1 MQYTRTH
8 LTLRTSYAAVDDH
21 CNTEHRR
28 YLHLH
33 LHLHRNEQNGESTV
47 HRRHNGTRECVNGS
61 IVPFLNTGGTVYG
74 GTVHR
79 RDRWR
84 ERAAG
89 NLRFIPMASKFG
101 LAGGIPERKVR
112 PIWDAIDSRQF
123 KNALKHVST
132 LLAKHPNSPYALALK
147 ALVLERMG
155 KPDEA
160 LSVALNA
167 KELLY
172 ANDSLLMDDLTL
184 STLQIVFQL
193 DLATGCYE
201 HACSKF
207 PSNLELMMGLF
218 NCYVREY
225 SFVKQQQTA
234 IKMYKHYQQ
243 VGEEKERFLLW
254 AVCSIQLQ
262 VLCGS
267 GEDKL
272 LFLAEGLL
280 KKHVASHSLHE
291 PEALM
296 IYISI
301 LERQAKFGDALEILS
316 GKLGSLLQIEVDKLR
331 MQGRLLARAGDYT
344 AAADIFHKILDPD
357 DWESFLHYLG
367 CLLEDESIWCD
378 ETVNDPVHPPK
389 FVNDQVSHL
398 TDEQFDGQI
407 SIASACVQK
416 LQADTI
422 NNLIRCPYL
431 ATIEIERRK
440 HLRGKGNDDNLMD
453 GVVQYFCRFGHLACF
468 TSDVEMFVEVLTT
481 DKKAELLE
489 KLMKT
494 RDSLS
499 APLTKTLGLSISF
512 FKIKQ
517 LLLGDMSK
525 SSASDL
531 EVSCVQMFEM
541 YCKNLPL
548 SKDMDPQESMH
559 GEELL
564 SMICNIL
571 VQLFWRTQ
579 NVGYLVEAIMVLE
592 FGLAIQRYKS
602 LEVKNIL
609 MESILHHILPQML
622 VSPLW
627 TELNNLLKDYLKFM
641 DDHFRESADLTFLA
655 YRHRNYS
662 KVIEFVQFKDR
673 LQHSSQYLVARVET
687 SILQLKQNADNIE
700 EEEGVLQSLKCGIQ
714 FLELS
719 KEVGSKSLTFNEDL
733 QSRPWWTPTSEK
745 NYLLGPFEGISYY
758 PREILTKDTETSLKR
773 VIEKKSLLPRMI
785 YLSIQSASASIKEHV
800 EVNGSVTP
808 DIISELKLLLECYAQ
823 LLGFSLT
830 EAIEVVM
837 GFSNG
842 ERSCVVSDSNLIDW
856 LNFTVFL
863 NAWSLSSH
871 ELVQPDGNGCRPRIW
886 NILDSML
893 EKYILEKVRFQE
905 PQLCS
910 PWSGMELLM
919 QLVTEPLAWH
929 GLVIQSCLRSC
940 FPSGKKKK
948 KSGLAYQ
955 SSMNLTKAITD
966 SVVHLSHVLEDVLTW
981 ITEWNKRPEDEH
993 LENILLLLR
1002 KDGHNDGPG
1011 EVFHILET
1019 FISSMNDAELGDRIS
1034 QSLKSW
1040 SPADVFRKM
1049 MTGKLKVLTEFSAI
1063 CESKL
1068 KLFNSMKQQIAQL
1081 LTNGSS
1087 ISTDIYIY
1095 IQCQG
1100 LRKCASVSAVIFIF
1114 NNTLSEQSSQ
1124 FVARL
1129 LLALVFV
1136 GHFPRTKLDTICF
1149 FSLKDKVV
1157 TKIIV
1162 NVIMLTILDENVSKI
1177 PFLDVND
1184 MNGFEGCERE
1194 TRREVRFESWKKMV
1208 VAMRLVVPVVVGGW
1222 VDGDP

>member
-1 MQYTRTH
+1 
-8 LTLRTSYAAVDDH
+8 
-21 CNTEHRR
+21 
-28 YLHLH
+28 
-33 LHLHRNEQNGESTV
+33 
-47 HRRHNGTRECVNGS
+47 
-61 IVPFLNTGGTVYG
+61 
-74 GTVHR
+74 
-79 RDRWR
+79 
-84 ERAAG
+84 
-89 NLRFIPMASKFG
+89 MASKFG

-316 GKLGSLLQIEVDKLR
+316 GKLGSL
-331 MQGRLLARAGDYT
+331 
-344 AAADIFHKILDPD
+344 PD

-758 PREILTKDTETSLKR
+758 PREILTKDRETSLKR

-1068 KLFNSMKQQIAQL
+1068 NSTVKNSPSFTGAEVLFQL
-1081 LTNGSS
+1081 
-1087 ISTDIYIY
+1087 DKR
-1095 IQCQG
+1095 G

-1124 FVARL
+1124 FVARSSIIVPINTTYL
-1129 LLALVFV
+1129 ISNYC
-1136 GHFPRTKLDTICF
+1136 RTKLDTICF

>member
-1 MQYTRTH
+1 
-8 LTLRTSYAAVDDH
+8 
-21 CNTEHRR
+21 
-28 YLHLH
+28 
-33 LHLHRNEQNGESTV
+33 
-47 HRRHNGTRECVNGS
+47 
-61 IVPFLNTGGTVYG
+61 
-74 GTVHR
+74 
-79 RDRWR
+79 
-84 ERAAG
+84 
-89 NLRFIPMASKFG
+89 MASKFG

-123 KNALKHVST
+123 KNALKHVTT
-132 LLAKHPNSPYALALK
+132 LLSKHPNSPYALALK

-160 LSVALNA
+160 FSVSLNA

-172 ANDSLLMDDLTL
+172 SNDSLLMDDLTL
-184 STLQIVFQL
+184 STLQIVFQRLDHL

-207 PSNLELMMGLF
+207 PNNLELMMGLF

-234 IKMYKHYQQ
+234 IKMYKL
-243 VGEEKERFLLW
+243 VGEERFLLW

-262 VLCGS
+262 VLCGN

-316 GKLGSLLQIEVDKLR
+316 GKLGSLLMIEVDKLR

-344 AAADIFHKILDPD
+344 AAADIFNKILESCPD
-357 DWESFLHYLG
+357 DWECFLHYLG
-367 CLLEDESIWCD
+367 CLLEDGSIWCD
-378 ETVNDPVHPPK
+378 ELVNDPVHPPK
-389 FVNDQVSHL
+389 FVNCKVSHL
-398 TDEQFDGQI
+398 TDDQFDSRI
-407 SIASACVQK
+407 SIASAFIQK
-416 LQADTI
+416 LQADTT
-422 NNLIRCPYL
+422 NDLIRCPYL
-431 ATIEIERRK
+431 ATIEIERRN

-453 GVVQYFCRFGHLACF
+453 GIVQYFCRFGHLACF

-481 DKKAELLE
+481 DKKTELLE
-489 KLMKT
+489 KLIKASDT
-494 RDSLS
+494 LS
-499 APLTKTLGLSISF
+499 APSTKILGLSISL

-517 LLLGDMSK
+517 LLLGDMFK
-525 SSASDL
+525 SSGSDL

-548 SKDMDPQESMH
+548 SKDLDPQESMH

-564 SMICNIL
+564 SITCNIL
-571 VQLFWRTQ
+571 VQLFWRTK

-592 FGLAIQRYKS
+592 FGLAIRRYASPYKILLLHLYGHLGALSVAHEWYKS
-602 LEVKNIL
+602 LDVKNIL
-609 MESILHHILPQML
+609 MESILHHILPQMS

-627 TELNNLLKDYLKFM
+627 SELNNLLKDYLKFM

-687 SILQLKQNADNIE
+687 PILQLKKNADNIE
-700 EEEGVLQSLKCGIQ
+700 EEEGILQGLKCGSH

-719 KEVGSKSLTFNEDL
+719 NEIGSKSLTFNEDL
-733 QSRPWWTPTSEK
+733 ESRPWWTPTSEK

-758 PREILTKDTETSLKR
+758 PREILIKERETSLKR

-785 YLSIQSASASIKEHV
+785 YLSIQSASASIKDHV

-808 DIISELKLLLECYAQ
+808 DITSELKLLLERYAKF
-823 LLGFSLT
+823 LGFSLS

-837 GFSNG
+837 GFSNA
-842 ERSCVVSDSNLIDW
+842 ERSSMVSDSNLIDW

-871 ELVQPDGNGCRPRIW
+871 ELVHPERNGCRPHIW
-886 NILDSML
+886 DIIDSVL
-893 EKYILEKVRFQE
+893 EKYILEKVKTLE

-910 PWSGMELLM
+910 PWSDVELM
-919 QLVTEPLAWH
+919 IQLVTEPLAWH
-929 GLVIQSCLRSC
+929 GLVVQSCLRSC
-940 FPSGKKKK
+940 HPSSKKKK
-948 KSGLAYQ
+948 KSGSSYQ
-955 SSMNLTKAITD
+955 SSSNLVHAITD
-966 SVVHLSHVLEDVLTW
+966 SVQHLSRVLEDIMKW
-981 ITEWNKRPEDEH
+981 ISEWNRRPEDEN
-993 LENILLLLR
+993 LEHILSLLR

-1011 EVFHILET
+1011 RVFHILET
-1019 FISSMNDAELGDRIS
+1019 FISSMNDEELGDRIS

-1040 SPADVFRKM
+1040 SPADVARKM
-1049 MTGKLKVLTEFSAI
+1049 MTGKLKVLKEFSAI
-1063 CESKL
+1063 CESKF
-1068 KLFNSMKQQIAQL
+1068 KLLQSMKQQMAQL
-1081 LTNGSS
+1081 
-1087 ISTDIYIY
+1087 
-1095 IQCQG
+1095 
-1100 LRKCASVSAVIFIF
+1100 
-1114 NNTLSEQSSQ
+1114 
-1124 FVARL
+1124 
-1129 LLALVFV
+1129 
-1136 GHFPRTKLDTICF
+1136 
-1149 FSLKDKVV
+1149 
-1157 TKIIV
+1157 
-1162 NVIMLTILDENVSKI
+1162 
-1177 PFLDVND
+1177 
-1184 MNGFEGCERE
+1184 
-1194 TRREVRFESWKKMV
+1194 
-1208 VAMRLVVPVVVGGW
+1208 
-1222 VDGDP
+1222 

>member
-1 MQYTRTH
+1 
-8 LTLRTSYAAVDDH
+8 
-21 CNTEHRR
+21 
-28 YLHLH
+28 
-33 LHLHRNEQNGESTV
+33 
-47 HRRHNGTRECVNGS
+47 
-61 IVPFLNTGGTVYG
+61 
-74 GTVHR
+74 
-79 RDRWR
+79 
-84 ERAAG
+84 
-89 NLRFIPMASKFG
+89 
-101 LAGGIPERKVR
+101 
-112 PIWDAIDSRQF
+112 
-123 KNALKHVST
+123 
-132 LLAKHPNSPYALALK
+132 
-147 ALVLERMG
+147 
-155 KPDEA
+155 
-160 LSVALNA
+160 
-167 KELLY
+167 
-172 ANDSLLMDDLTL
+172 
-184 STLQIVFQL
+184 
-193 DLATGCYE
+193 
-201 HACSKF
+201 
-207 PSNLELMMGLF
+207 
-218 NCYVREY
+218 
-225 SFVKQQQTA
+225 
-234 IKMYKHYQQ
+234 MYKHYQQ

-344 AAADIFHKILDPD
+344 AAADIFHKILESCPD

-592 FGLAIQRYKS
+592 FGLAIQRYVSQYKILLLHLYSHCGALSVAHEWYKS

-758 PREILTKDTETSLKR
+758 PREILTKDRETSLKR

-1081 LTNGSS
+1081 
-1087 ISTDIYIY
+1087 
-1095 IQCQG
+1095 
-1100 LRKCASVSAVIFIF
+1100 
-1114 NNTLSEQSSQ
+1114 
-1124 FVARL
+1124 
-1129 LLALVFV
+1129 
-1136 GHFPRTKLDTICF
+1136 
-1149 FSLKDKVV
+1149 
-1157 TKIIV
+1157 
-1162 NVIMLTILDENVSKI
+1162 
-1177 PFLDVND
+1177 
-1184 MNGFEGCERE
+1184 
-1194 TRREVRFESWKKMV
+1194 
-1208 VAMRLVVPVVVGGW
+1208 
-1222 VDGDP
+1222 